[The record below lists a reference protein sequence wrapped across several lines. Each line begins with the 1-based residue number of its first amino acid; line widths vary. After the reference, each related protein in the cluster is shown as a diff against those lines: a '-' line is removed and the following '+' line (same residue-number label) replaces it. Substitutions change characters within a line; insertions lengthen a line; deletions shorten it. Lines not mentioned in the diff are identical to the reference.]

1 MRFPVCIVA
10 ACLIGGCGGG
20 GGGGGGSND
29 GAAAT
34 PLIYTGS
41 TDPAVLTTANAAL
54 LASNLTGGASGSL
67 SAGAASGAAL
77 DSLGLLD
84 IGRTL
89 QSALRRAPVT
99 PAGVS
104 SPTAAIPVDN
114 TSACPAGGSTRVFGT
129 LNDDATGTVSVTY
142 NACSISGSA
151 LQGEATMRVDAY
163 DLALQRVADAT
174 VSFTRM
180 TMRGAINAD
189 LTGSFRMQLNVAG
202 RSETLTENV
211 VALYIGSGRM
221 SRSENLVW
229 TQVYADIVAQT
240 SYVESIA
247 GRLFDS
253 QHGFVTLSTITPFV
267 FSTTTQQFPHSGEVL
282 LTGLAGSR
290 ASISALSA
298 TLARVA
304 VDADGDGT
312 YEASGR
318 IAWISL
324 GAAVGAD
331 LGDDDAD
338 GMHDSWES
346 VHGLNPSSAADAG
359 SDPDG
364 DGQSNLAEYLAG
376 TAPNVSNVA
385 PPIAPAVLAIPG
397 NTALV
402 YDSVSQR
409 VYAAV
414 GSNPGSIVPINP
426 ASGTLGTPI
435 PAGNNPSRLA
445 ISDDGQYFYVGLEG
459 QGSVQRIQVA
469 SPHAVL
475 DIPLGLQAP
484 FGARYA
490 DDIAALPGAPQ
501 SFAVSMRYQGTSPRH
516 AGVAI
521 FDNAVARSLVT
532 PGHTGANV
540 IEFSAAATTL
550 YGYNNETTG
559 FGFYRM
565 AVDAS
570 GVSVL
575 DVHDSFHAQ
584 GPLISGFGSDM
595 KFSAGLIF
603 ATTGAVVDP
612 AARAVLGT
620 MALPV
625 PFGNLV
631 VADATLNRAFYLT
644 LNSGTWEIRAFDI
657 TTRALLGR
665 EALPGVSGTPGNLI
679 RWGARGLAFRT
690 SSGQVFLVESTTLI
704 P

>member
-1 MRFPVCIVA
+1 MRLRVWVVA

-20 GGGGGGSND
+20 GGGGGGGNG
-29 GAAAT
+29 GAPAT
-34 PLIYTGS
+34 PLTYTGS
-41 TDPAVLTTANAAL
+41 TDPAVVSTANAAL
-54 LASNLTGGASGSL
+54 LASNLTGGASVSL
-67 SAGAASGAAL
+67 SAGSASGASL

-89 QSALRRAPVT
+89 QSALRSVPVRSAGAP
-99 PAGVS
+99 
-104 SPTAAIPVDN
+104 SPTAAIPVDD
-114 TSACPAGGSTRVFGT
+114 TSACPGGGSARIFGT
-129 LNDDATGTVSVTY
+129 LNDDATGTVAVTY
-142 NACSISGSA
+142 SACSISGSVVH
-151 LQGEATMRVDAY
+151 GEATMRVDAY
-163 DLALQRVADAT
+163 HLGLQRVADAT

-189 LTGSFRMQLNVAG
+189 LTGSFRMQLDVAAS
-202 RSETLTENV
+202 SETLTENV

-229 TQVYADIVAQT
+229 TQVYGNIVVQT

-247 GRLFDS
+247 GQLFDS
-253 QHGFVTLSTITPFV
+253 QHGFVTVSTVTPFV

-304 VDADGDGT
+304 VDADGDGI

-318 IAWISL
+318 VAWISL
-324 GAAVGAD
+324 GAAAGAD

-338 GMHDSWES
+338 GMHDSWET
-346 VHGLNPSSAADAG
+346 VHGLDPLSAADAG
-359 SDPDG
+359 GDPDG
-364 DGQSNLAEYLAG
+364 DGQSNIAEYLAG

-402 YDSVSQR
+402 YDSVTQL

-414 GSNPGSIVPINP
+414 GGNPGSIVPIHP

-475 DIPLGLQAP
+475 DIPLGTQAP

-490 DDIAALPGAPQ
+490 DDIAALPGVPQ
-501 SFAVSMRYQGTSPRH
+501 SFAVSMRYQGVSPRH

-521 FDNAVARSLVT
+521 FDDAIARSIMT

-575 DVHDSFHAQ
+575 DVHDSFHPQ

-595 KFSAGLIF
+595 RFGAGLIF

-612 AARAVLGT
+612 VAGTLLGT
-620 MALPV
+620 VALPV

-631 VADATLNRAFYLT
+631 VADAALNRVFYLT
-644 LNSGTWEIRAFDI
+644 LNSGTWEIRGFDI
-657 TTRALLGR
+657 TTRALLSS